1 MAYDFLT
8 AALRR
13 DVAHMEG
20 FKPITEADAQKL
32 KKIQP
37 AGTHFDG
44 SVFFVSKDWQ
54 SAIWIADEV

>member
-1 MAYDFLT
+1 LAYDFLT
-8 AALRR
+8 VALRR

-44 SVFFVSKDWQ
+44 SVFLVSKD
-54 SAIWIADEV
+54 